1 MRNRDQWHLPTEYQV
16 VFWDQVAL
24 PLDVDWIN
32 GMAQMKEMRIIS
44 NIDINNYVMKNVY
57 LDERAMATATVTATA
72 TMHMVKECNDFWC
85 E

>member
-1 MRNRDQWHLPTEYQV
+1 
-16 VFWDQVAL
+16 
-24 PLDVDWIN
+24 
-32 GMAQMKEMRIIS
+32 MAQMKEMRIIS

-72 TMHMVKECNDFWC
+72 PMHMVKECNDFRC